1 MYVKV
6 RDDSEESLTK
16 ALQIFNKKVKEAGI
30 IQECKARREY
40 LKPSLKKRL
49 KREEAHRRRLREERK
64 VHKK

>member
-6 RDDSEESLTK
+6 RDDSDESLMK

-30 IQECKARREY
+30 IQECKNRREY

-49 KREEAHRRRLREERK
+49 KREEATRRRIREERK
-64 VHKK
+64 LNKK